1 MKLMS
6 GDLLA
11 CANQCKNMIKKLVS
25 RFDTPVHHEQI
36 RALYQQSPFVFLG
49 IVFTMSVVT
58 VFFWNKVEQTTLLVW
73 LLSNA
78 GLTIARVILVRSFH
92 RLKPTGEQ
100 LVTWGLVFAASATLS
115 GMIWGSIAF
124 LFLSPSD
131 IEGLLL
137 IAIVLTGMTSGSLV
151 PLSSFMPAYY
161 GFCVPALIPFSVIM
175 LNQEAGVLVL
185 IGYLVLAFVAVNLG
199 YSFVVNRNLASFIR
213 LRFEN
218 LGLLE
223 DLKLQKNI
231 AEQAN
236 TDKSRF
242 LAATSHDLRQP
253 LHAMDLYL
261 GALKKLLTK
270 QEQIHL
276 LEKSQ
281 QSSAALNSL
290 LTALMDVSRLD
301 AGNVV
306 IDRGVV
312 DISLLMKT
320 ISDEYQEQAN
330 KRGIL
335 FDLQTPE
342 LLVDSDPLMLGRL
355 LRNLVNNACYHSGG
369 SRILL
374 RAEKQGEEVLV
385 SVCDDGI
392 GIAEQ
397 QQSKVFSEF
406 YQLNNPERDR
416 SKGLGLGLAIV
427 KRLAG
432 LLQHDLQLES
442 APGEGCCFIISLPL
456 ADEAAVEEPVDI
468 IQEQGD
474 VSGLF
479 IILVD
484 DEADIRNALR
494 CLLLQWGCELL
505 VADSLQTLQQ
515 ELSTCQYPTPDIL
528 LCDYRLRE
536 NQTGLDI
543 VDAMRKYFNIKI
555 PALII
560 SGDTDKKIEE
570 KVIGKG
576 CKILHKPV
584 SPDIL
589 RSEIVKGVG
598 SGVIDT

>member
-1 MKLMS
+1 
-6 GDLLA
+6 
-11 CANQCKNMIKKLVS
+11 MIQKLVS

-36 RALYQQSPFVFLG
+36 RALYQQSPYVFLG
-49 IVFTMSVVT
+49 IVFTMAVVT
-58 VFFWNKVEQTTLLVW
+58 VFFWGIVEQTILLAW
-73 LLSNA
+73 LLSNV
-78 GLTIARVILVRSFH
+78 GLTIARVILVKSFH
-92 RLKPTGEQ
+92 RLKPEGEQ
-100 LVTWGLVFAASATLS
+100 LVKWGLVFAATATLS
-115 GMIWGSIAF
+115 GMIWGSIAL

-131 IEGLLL
+131 IEGVLL
-137 IAIVLTGMTSGSLV
+137 IAIVLTGMTAGSLV

-175 LNQEAGVLVL
+175 LNQETGVLVL
-185 IGYLVLAFVAVNLG
+185 IGYLVLAFIVVNLG

-231 AEQAN
+231 AEKSN
-236 TDKSRF
+236 TEKSRF

-261 GALKKLLTK
+261 GALKKLLTEE
-270 QEQIHL
+270 EQIQL

-281 QSSAALNSL
+281 QSSAALTGL

-330 KRGIL
+330 KRGII
-335 FDLQTPE
+335 FELQAPE

-355 LRNLVNNACYHSGG
+355 LRNLVNNAFHHSGG

-374 RAEKQGEEVLV
+374 RADKQGEQVLV

-427 KRLAG
+427 KRLTG

-442 APGEGCCFIISLPL
+442 APGEGCCFTISLPL
-456 ADEAAVEEPVDI
+456 ADETAVEDPVDI
-468 IQEQGD
+468 IQEQRD

-484 DEADIRNALR
+484 DEADIRDALR

-505 VADSLQTLQQ
+505 VADSLQTLQH
-515 ELSTCQYPTPDIL
+515 ELSTHQYPTPDIL

-536 NQTGLDI
+536 NQTGLDV
-543 VDAMRKYFNIKI
+543 VDAMRKYFNTKI

-560 SGDTDKKIEE
+560 SGDTDRKIGE

-576 CKILHKPV
+576 CEILHKPV
-584 SPDIL
+584 PSDVLHGAI
-589 RSEIVKGVG
+589 IKGVG